1 MWFDRLGARLRRMY
15 SEAGHGQKD
24 MSEGAE
30 EALERRLLAAH
41 ADAYPGPALAPAG
54 VRGFFAAHRFAVAG
68 VGVALATAAACQ
80 VPLDYERE
88 FGASV
93 TCELARETWP
103 EGQVDSIARELA
115 AALGAE
121 RLALRV
127 HDDGGAM
134 QSFRV
139 DLWGA
144 DVDDAGLI
152 AALHERAPQLP
163 ANACKRAPL
172 AGTVHGTLGGRLGYS
187 LLDLDLDHADVEST
201 RQEILEALEVQGLQG
216 EAQVEIREADGK
228 REVQIRIEAHGPGP
242 HGE

>member
-15 SEAGHGQKD
+15 RPLGRDGLDVPQD
-24 MSEGAE
+24 MSEGAV
-30 EALERRLLAAH
+30 ALERRLLAAH
-41 ADAYPGPALAPAG
+41 ADAYPVPALAPAG
-54 VRGFFAAHRFAVAG
+54 VRGFFVAHRFAVAG

-103 EGQVDSIARELA
+103 EGQVDDIARELA

-144 DVDDAGLI
+144 EVDDAGLI
-152 AALHERAPQLP
+152 AALRERAPQLP

-172 AGTVHGTLGGRLGYS
+172 AGTVHGTLGGRLGYG
-187 LLDLDLDHADVEST
+187 LLDLDLDHADALST
-201 RQEILEALEVQGLQG
+201 RQEILEALEQHQSS
-216 EAQVEIREADGK
+216 EAEPQ
-228 REVQIRIEAHGPGP
+228 P
-242 HGE
+242 